1 MPAVIGVP
9 RLTELI
15 DNEELVIIDGYEGTV
30 IVSPTPALIE
40 EYRSKVTRHAEYE
53 RQLLKNRKLK
63 TVTRDGR
70 RLTLQ
75 ANIELIEELE
85 DARKYG
91 AEGIGLYRSE
101 FLYISKS
108 PLLPTEEEHFDVY
121 RNLIETMA
129 PDPVIIRTFDLGG
142 KKLA

>member
-1 MPAVIGVP
+1 MRAVIGVT

-30 IVSPTPALIE
+30 TVSPTPALIE

-53 RQLLKNRKLK
+53 KQLLKNRKLK
-63 TVTRDGR
+63 TITRDGR

-75 ANIELIEELE
+75 ANIELVEEID
-85 DARKYG
+85 DAVKFG

-108 PLLPTEEEHFDVY
+108 PLLPTEEEHFEVY
-121 RNLIETMA
+121 RRLTEAM
-129 PDPVIIRTFDLGG
+129 
-142 KKLA
+142 